1 MNKTSIENVHLLIFH
16 IKIHLTV
23 LYSGCFTNTYIQDP
37 RTGSYTLTKLTIQSF
52 KRYFQNIPTVEIG
65 NI

>member
-1 MNKTSIENVHLLIFH
+1 MNKTKIENVHLLIFH

-37 RTGSYTLTKLTIQSF
+37 RTGSYTLNKTYNSNVTSRTFLLLKLETF
-52 KRYFQNIPTVEIG
+52 Y
-65 NI
+65 

>member
-23 LYSGCFTNTYIQDP
+23 LYCGCFTNTYIQFP
-37 RTGSYTLTKLTIQSF
+37 RTGSNTLNTNYNSNVTSRTFPLLKLETF
-52 KRYFQNIPTVEIG
+52 
-65 NI
+65 